1 MDFKYRIT
9 DLLEIYLIKSKN
21 PKHFFSSLSPILDHL
36 KENLADKSKINY
48 ADRCFFFLELNEI
61 LDSVNY

>member
-21 PKHFFSSLSPILDHL
+21 PKHFFSSF
-36 KENLADKSKINY
+36 KKKKI
-48 ADRCFFFLELNEI
+48 I
-61 LDSVNY
+61 